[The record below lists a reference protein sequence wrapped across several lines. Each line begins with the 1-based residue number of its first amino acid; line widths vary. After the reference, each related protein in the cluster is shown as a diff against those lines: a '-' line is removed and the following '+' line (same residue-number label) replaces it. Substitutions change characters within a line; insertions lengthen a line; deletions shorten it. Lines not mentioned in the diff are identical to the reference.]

1 MNILNLSSDDL
12 VAVTSVCAVFIS
24 IISMISSV
32 VLSMPQVE
40 HNKNSVRPISAI
52 KLNDYENVI
61 AVKLQNVGTG
71 PLIIKRLIFKNA
83 FQESSTLISMMPPI
97 DQLWDTFTECV
108 DGWTIPV
115 EGEIIIL
122 RIHPESN
129 EVRALIRKELSQI
142 TVFLEYTDIYN
153 TKFEDNR
160 CLDFFGRHQT

>member
-1 MNILNLSSDDL
+1 MASTLFRGAL
-12 VAVTSVCAVFIS
+12 T
-24 IISMISSV
+24 
-32 VLSMPQVE
+32 
-40 HNKNSVRPISAI
+40 
-52 KLNDYENVI
+52 
-61 AVKLQNVGTG
+61 
-71 PLIIKRLIFKNA
+71 IIKRLIFKNA